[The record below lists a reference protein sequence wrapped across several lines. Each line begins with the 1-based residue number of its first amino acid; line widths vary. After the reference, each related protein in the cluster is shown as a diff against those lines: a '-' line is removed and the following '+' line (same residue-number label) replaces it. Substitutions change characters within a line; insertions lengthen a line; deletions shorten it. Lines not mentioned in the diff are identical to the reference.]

1 MLIYGLI
8 IFRILF
14 INIELKEIK
23 PYNNYFLKIQ
33 SKEKK
38 YDKNNISI
46 VESIIFNNIFSS
58 NNNTNRTN
66 KIKDSEKVFISGDCF
81 LSFLILLIGFLI
93 ISYGGYYYGFGL
105 IVHSTLLLFNI
116 LVLLLPPLSNY
127 YPLLFLFCSISGV
140 LIFLS
145 IRTNVVK
152 SVKYRIQKIIYGMA
166 LGCFIH
172 KSLFFY
178 INNNDNEYNIIF
190 ISTFCASILVFG
202 IIGFFLPEFY
212 GFLFCSTISGSC
224 YIINSLNFIVEESK
238 TFPIYFII
246 QIIIISVFTF
256 YQIYHLKYKKDEDPY
271 YSTLEKFEEND
282 IQRNSISNSYQ
293 NSYQTNE
300 SQKELENSK
309 SLMNKNINNEE
320 EEEEDEISD
329 KEDA

>member
-23 PYNNYFLKIQ
+23 SYNNFFLKIQ
-33 SKEKK
+33 SKEKE
-38 YDKNNISI
+38 YYKNNFSI
-46 VESIIFNNIFSS
+46 VESHLFNNIFSS
-58 NNNTNRTN
+58 NNNASRTN
-66 KIKDSEKVFISGDCF
+66 KIKESEKVFISGDCI

-93 ISYGGYYYGFGL
+93 ISYGGYYYGAGL
-105 IVHSTLLLFNI
+105 IAHSTLLLFNI
-116 LVLLLPPLSNY
+116 LVLLLPSLGIY

-140 LIFLS
+140 LIFMS

-152 SVKYRIQKIIYGMA
+152 SLKYRIQKIIYGMT

-178 INNNDNEYNIIF
+178 INNNDNEFNIIF
-190 ISTFCASILVFG
+190 ISTFCVSIFVLGV
-202 IIGFFLPEFY
+202 IGFFLPEFY
-212 GFLFCSTISGSC
+212 GFLLCSTISGSC
-224 YIINSLNFIVEESK
+224 YIVNSLNFIVEQSK

-246 QIIIISVFTF
+246 QIIIIFVFTF
-256 YQIYHLKYKKDEDPY
+256 YQIYHLKHKKDEDPY
-271 YSTLEKFEEND
+271 NSLLEKFEDND
-282 IQRNSISNSYQ
+282 IQRNSCIS

-300 SQKELENSK
+300 SQLELKNSK
-309 SLMNKNINNEE
+309 LLMNEKFNNEE
-320 EEEEDEISD
+320 EEEEDEIND